1 LHGDAGYILNS
12 GISLSCTSFPVS
24 TQQGS
29 KMVVHQTISRL
40 AILAVLP
47 FAAAL
52 AQSAPAAPPLQLS
65 PAFRELARASG
76 YIFTG
81 TVTSV
86 SAGLAGESAPPAI
99 EITFRVEQP
108 YRGVQRGQPLRI
120 REWAP
125 LWNAGQRYRVGERAL
140 FFLYPQ
146 SKLGLTSVVG
156 QPAGRIPTSASGF
169 IISPA
174 QYATWFNR
182 SSRGKSSKTGEQILG
197 ARQLSNAV
205 QRACRERK

>member
-1 LHGDAGYILNS
+1 
-12 GISLSCTSFPVS
+12 
-24 TQQGS
+24 
-29 KMVVHQTISRL
+29 MVAHRTIRRL

-47 FAAAL
+47 YAAAA
-52 AQSAPAAPPLQLS
+52 AQSAPAPPPLQLS
-65 PAFRELARASG
+65 PAFRELARVSG

-86 SAGLAGESAPPAI
+86 SANLAGESAPLPTI
-99 EITFRVEQP
+99 EVTFRVEQP
-108 YRGVQRGQPLRI
+108 YRGVQRGQFLRI

-125 LWNAGQRYRVGERAL
+125 LWNAGQQYRVGERAL
-140 FFLYPQ
+140 LFLYPQ

-156 QPAGRIPTSASGF
+156 QPAGRIKASPSGF

-174 QYATWFNR
+174 QYAIWFNR
-182 SSRGKSSKTGEQILG
+182 SSKRNSSKTGEQLLG
-197 ARQLSNAV
+197 ARQLSIAV